1 MTEKTLLLVD
11 DEEDIRD
18 ILYIPLTD
26 MGYTVYTAE
35 NGEAALEIFRS
46 KKPPI
51 VITDIKMPGMDGIEL
66 LEMIKNEDPDV
77 EVIMITGHGDMN
89 LAIQSFRDDA
99 VDFITKP
106 INVTA
111 LQTAIH
117 RANEKILIK
126 QKLKAYTEGLEA
138 HLFEK
143 IRLLEK
149 AEQEFKETR
158 AITDFTTDNE
168 RLENLFNKL
177 PCYISLVDRDFRLT
191 SVNKMFVEAF
201 GGKPGDH
208 CYRILK
214 QQNQPC
220 RGCTIQRTFSDGMSY
235 QSQMTYTDLSD
246 QPVNVLA
253 WTSAVRDESGD
264 ISQVMIM
271 STDTAQ
277 IDELQDN
284 LSSLGLKVGSISHGI
299 KGLLTGLEG
308 GVYIL
313 DSGFSKDDKKQI
325 KEGYDVVKQMVGRI
339 KNLVLDLLL
348 YSKDVDIKT
357 EPTDVVK
364 FAGDVAQVV
373 GSKAEEHA
381 IQLIKSFDPSL
392 STIEIDPGMLST
404 ALINVLENAVDAC
417 VEDNTKDSHTIEFTV
432 KPANRHILFAVQDD
446 GIGMDRETRENVF
459 TLFFSSKGKKGTG
472 LGLFITKKIVQQH
485 DGTCLPFEQGL
496 CLALEAGVER
506 QPKAASMG
514 GAVQ

>member
-1 MTEKTLLLVD
+1 MMEKTLLLVD

-18 ILYIPLTD
+18 ILWIPLTD

-35 NGEAALEIFRS
+35 NGDEALEIFRK

-89 LAIQSFRDDA
+89 LAIESFRDDA

-117 RANEKILIK
+117 RANEKMLIK
-126 QKLKAYTEGLEA
+126 QKLKSYTEGLEA
-138 HLFEK
+138 NLFEK
-143 IRLLEK
+143 IRMIEK
-149 AEQEFKETR
+149 AEQEMKETR
-158 AITDFTTDNE
+158 TTTDFTTDTE
-168 RLENLFNKL
+168 RLEDLFNNL
-177 PCYISLVDRDFRLT
+177 PCYISFVDPEFRLT
-191 SVNKMFVEAF
+191 SVNKMFAEAF

-208 CYRILK
+208 CYKILR
-214 QQNQPC
+214 QQNEPC
-220 RGCTIQRTFSDGMSY
+220 RGCTVQRTFADGKSY

-246 QPVNVLA
+246 QPINVLT
-253 WTSAVRDESGD
+253 WTSAVRDESD
-264 ISQVMIM
+264 EISQVMIM
-271 STDTAQ
+271 STDTKQ

-284 LSSLGLKVGSISHGI
+284 LSSLGLKMGSVSHGI

-313 DSGFSKDDKKQI
+313 GSGFSKDDKEQI
-325 KEGYDVVKQMVGRI
+325 KEGYKVVKQMVGRI

-348 YSKDVDIKT
+348 YSKDTEIKK
-357 EPTDVVK
+357 EPIEVVT
-364 FAGDVAQVV
+364 FASDVAQVV
-373 GSKAEEHA
+373 DSKTEENA
-381 IQLIKSFDPSL
+381 IQFIKSFDSSL
-392 STIEIDPGMLST
+392 ATIDIDPGMLST
-404 ALINVLENAVDAC
+404 AMINVLENAVDAC
-417 VEDNTKDSHTIEFTV
+417 IEDRSKDSHTIRFAV
-432 KPANRHILFAVQDD
+432 KPETGYILFSVQDD

-485 DGTCLPFEQGL
+485 DGTILVDSEKGKGTRIEVRIPNT
-496 CLALEAGVER
+496 
-506 QPKAASMG
+506 
-514 GAVQ
+514 

>member
-18 ILYIPLTD
+18 ILWIPLTD

-35 NGEAALEIFRS
+35 NGEEALEIFRR

-66 LEMIKNEDPDV
+66 LELIKNEDPDV

-111 LQTAIH
+111 LHTAIN

-143 IRLLEK
+143 IRMLEK
-149 AEQEFKETR
+149 AEQEMKENRT
-158 AITDFTTDNE
+158 TTDLATSPE
-168 RLENLFNKL
+168 RLENLFNNL
-177 PCYISLVDRDFRLT
+177 PCYISLVDREFRLV

-201 GGKPGDH
+201 GGKPGDQCH
-208 CYRILK
+208 RILR
-214 QQNQPC
+214 QQNEPC
-220 RGCTIQRTFSDGMSY
+220 RGCTVQRTFEDGKSY

-246 QPVNVLA
+246 QPINVLA

-284 LSSLGLKVGSISHGI
+284 LSSLGLKMGSISHGI

-313 DSGFSKDDKKQI
+313 DSGFSKDDKEQI

-348 YSKDVDIKT
+348 YSKDTEIKKEPIEAAQFADDI
-357 EPTDVVK
+357 
-364 FAGDVAQVV
+364 AQVV
-373 GSKAEEHA
+373 ESKAEENA
-381 IQLIKSFDPSL
+381 IQLIKSFDSSL
-392 STIEIDPGMLST
+392 STIDIDPGMLST

-417 VEDNTKDSHTIEFTV
+417 IEDRSKESHTISFEV
-432 KPANRHILFAVQDD
+432 KSENGYILFSVQDD
-446 GIGMDRETRENVF
+446 GIGMDRSTQENMF

-485 DGTCLPFEQGL
+485 DGTILVDSEKGKETRIEIRIPET
-496 CLALEAGVER
+496 
-506 QPKAASMG
+506 
-514 GAVQ
+514 